1 MVNIL
6 KLETTQTGS
15 IKVLMDTLNSLLN
28 DVNITFYPNNT
39 EKNTT
44 GGIVIKE
51 VNKTNSILV
60 HCKLDAD
67 KFTIYNYS
75 YKYDKLTIG
84 ININNFLKC
93 IKCMNNFDTMTWL
106 IDSDDIN
113 KLVMILESDKEK
125 KTFRMNLMDLE
136 NVTYEIEPIENPYFI
151 SLSSNDFHKY
161 CKDMASTTTKLELKA
176 TPNKLVFSG
185 EGDLGVVEFEVPIT
199 DQGLTIDVNDNTD
212 KLVQGLFE
220 LKYLIIFTKCTNL
233 CEMVSIFLKNN
244 YPLIVEY
251 SVPTLGDIKL
261 VLSQSKAKEYF

>member
-151 SLSSNDFHKY
+151 SLSSNDFHK
-161 CKDMASTTTKLELKA
+161 
-176 TPNKLVFSG
+176 
-185 EGDLGVVEFEVPIT
+185 
-199 DQGLTIDVNDNTD
+199 
-212 KLVQGLFE
+212 
-220 LKYLIIFTKCTNL
+220 
-233 CEMVSIFLKNN
+233 
-244 YPLIVEY
+244 
-251 SVPTLGDIKL
+251 
-261 VLSQSKAKEYF
+261 